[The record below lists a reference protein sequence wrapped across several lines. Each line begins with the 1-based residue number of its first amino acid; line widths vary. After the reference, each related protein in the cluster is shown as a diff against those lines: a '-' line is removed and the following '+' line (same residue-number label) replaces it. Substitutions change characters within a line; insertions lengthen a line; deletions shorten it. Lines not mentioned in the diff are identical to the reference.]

1 MKRSVA
7 FLSIALVTVILL
19 SGFAPAQ
26 GHGKQ
31 KLISYFNSL
40 PKQTLDKAEIASL
53 RQMLQE
59 EKLARDVYLAM
70 DYFWNLPIFGNIAK
84 SEAEHMKFLRL
95 LYTRYN
101 LKDPIPSDQVGVFAD
116 PLYTYLFQILVIIG
130 SQSLQNALWV
140 GTAIE
145 DLDIDDLLKLAP
157 QTDNKD
163 IRMIYYNLCKGSRN
177 HLRAYYPNL
186 VKWNGSYQ
194 ALFITQKL
202 FDQIVNSKH
211 EAGGVVFDENNK
223 PLP

>member
-1 MKRSVA
+1 MNRRLAILSVGLLA
-7 FLSIALVTVILL
+7 VALTAVP
-19 SGFAPAQ
+19 APAQ
-26 GHGKQ
+26 GGQQ
-31 KLISYFNSL
+31 KLIAYFNAL
-40 PKQTLDKAEIASL
+40 PSQTLDAAEIAGL
-53 RQMLQE
+53 RQMLQD

-70 DYFWNLPIFGNIAK
+70 GYFWNLPIFANIAA
-84 SEAEHMKFLRL
+84 SEQEHMKFVRL

-101 LKDPIPSDQVGVFAD
+101 LADPIPSDQIGVFAD
-116 PLYTYLFQILVIIG
+116 PFYSYLFNILVVVG

-145 DLDIDDLLKLAP
+145 DLDIDDLLVLAG

-186 VKWNGSYQ
+186 VKWGGSYQ
-194 ALFITQKL
+194 ALFIDQKT
-202 FDQIVNSKH
+202 FDQIMNSKP
-211 EAGGVVFDENNK
+211 EGGVVYDENNQ